1 MNATGDANKAQTEEG
16 LQYHIQL
23 KKGDLP
29 NIVLMPGD
37 PKRVEKIASNWD
49 ISEKIADYRQYV
61 TYKGEYKGAPISA
74 LSSGIGPA
82 AGAWSRIRGAG
93 GGNSSSA
100 FLYASVFFRSP
111 CTSGYGKGR
120 SWWTFYGGVCAPS
133 TRRETVAT

>member
-49 ISEKIADYRQYV
+49 VSEKMRIFGNGKNCHFVGNTNVANFCGVMDIFQNLFSEV
-61 TYKGEYKGAPISA
+61 KKGCLK
-74 LSSGIGPA
+74 
-82 AGAWSRIRGAG
+82 
-93 GGNSSSA
+93 
-100 FLYASVFFRSP
+100 
-111 CTSGYGKGR
+111 
-120 SWWTFYGGVCAPS
+120 
-133 TRRETVAT
+133 TVLCQITLPYHANYEF